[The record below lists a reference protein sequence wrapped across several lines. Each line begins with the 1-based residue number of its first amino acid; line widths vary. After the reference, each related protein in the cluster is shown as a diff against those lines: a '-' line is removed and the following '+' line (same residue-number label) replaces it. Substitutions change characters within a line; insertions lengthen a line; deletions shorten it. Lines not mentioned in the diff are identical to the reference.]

1 MTEKH
6 KNRFFI
12 LVQTNSTDWALR
24 AWRDNGIMAEI
35 VYRPVNKLLR
45 AIRRVWVRCRLPFQS
60 VWYND
65 WKNQVKKA
73 EIVIVH
79 ISSLTM
85 DVAAYINK
93 LNPDCKVIAW
103 YWNVVRKNTAPNK
116 IKGDAELWSFDPED
130 CRKYNMHFN
139 HQYYFSS
146 LVMKSDTIEN
156 DVYYCGSD
164 AGRGEKLVKIYNE
177 LKELGL
183 KVKFRIVDPHY
194 PGIPESIK
202 SSYVSYEDIRADI
215 AKSNAV
221 VEIIRNGQ
229 SGATLRT
236 MEALFFGKKL
246 ITNNIK
252 VADEDFYDM
261 DTILIYDDQH
271 SVELSDFINSGNPII
286 DCHRYEQYDFDHWL
300 KRFVIE
306 NE

>member
-1 MTEKH
+1 MTEKQ

-45 AIRRVWVRCRLPFQS
+45 AIRRVWVRCHLPFQS

-103 YWNVVRKNTAPNK
+103 YWNTVRKDTAPNK

-156 DVYYCGSD
+156 DVYYYGSD
-164 AGRGEKLVKIYNE
+164 AGRGEKLLKIYNE
-177 LKELGL
+177 LKEQGL
-183 KVKFRIVDPHY
+183 KVKFRIVNPQY
-194 PGIPESIK
+194 PGIPEHIK
-202 SSYVSYEDIRADI
+202 SSYVSYEDIRTDI

-221 VEIIRNGQ
+221 LEIIRSGQ
-229 SGATLRT
+229 SGATIRT

-246 ITNNIK
+246 ITDNK
-252 VADEDFYDM
+252 TVRDEVFYNKNM
-261 DTILIYDDQH
+261 VFLYDDKNH
-271 SVELSDFINSGNPII
+271 LDVKDFIKSKRIAQDYN
-286 DCHRYEQYDFDHWL
+286 RYEFEKWL
-300 KRFVIE
+300 DCFVAG
-306 NE
+306 NQ